1 MPGTATGTLTKKSG
15 AWRRLA
21 GATHRLRKRQQPMG
35 QMTIRTEQHDTI
47 RVIVIENPPVNAL
60 GAQVRD
66 DLAAAV
72 ESAQGD
78 GDVEAIVIR
87 GAGALFC
94 GGADI
99 NEFDKPRTGPWL
111 PEMLDTLE
119 AGAKP
124 LVAAL
129 HGTTFGGG
137 LELALGCHFRVAA
150 PSARLGLP
158 EVRIG
163 LVPGAG
169 GTQRLPR
176 VIGVAK
182 ALEMI
187 VSGNPVTAGEA
198 HALGLVDRLVDEARL
213 TGDAVAFARE
223 VAIPHGAR
231 RSGERAVVA
240 EPGVFEDFLAGQ
252 GTRLRGLDA
261 PAACV
266 EAIRGVVELPFREGL
281 SRERALFER
290 LAGGQQSRALRS
302 IFFAERKAAKID
314 GLPGDVRTLPIERVG
329 IVGAGTMGGGIAM
342 NFLSAGIAVM
352 LVGDGQAPPDRG
364 AATIRRTYERSVE
377 GGRLTAEQVEC
388 AMGCLSVGLGLEEL
402 AECDLVIEAA
412 FEDMDAEK
420 DVFRRLDGIVRQGA
434 ILASNTS
441 FLDIDEIASATARP
455 EHVVGLHFF
464 PPADVMRLLRIVRG
478 ARTAP
483 DVLASVATLARRIGK
498 IGVVARNCH
507 GFIGNR
513 MLEPCQRQADA
524 LALDGATPSEVDQVL
539 IDFGMPMGPFQM
551 ADLAGLDLGRDAAT
565 SPGSTLR
572 EILCERDRRGRK
584 NGHGFHDYDENGN
597 RSTSAEVEALIR
609 RFAEHKGIAQ
619 RTVGADEIGERL
631 LYPMVNEAAKIL
643 DEGIA
648 QRASDIDVVWVHGYG
663 WPSATGGPLFWA
675 DSLGLDVVV
684 AGLEANRG
692 RLGEDG
698 VISPY
703 LAEKAAAKS
712 RFYG

>member
-1 MPGTATGTLTKKSG
+1 
-15 AWRRLA
+15 
-21 GATHRLRKRQQPMG
+21 MG
-35 QMTIRTEQHDTI
+35 QMIRTEQHDTV

-60 GAQVRD
+60 NTQVRD

-72 ESAQGD
+72 ESAQRD
-78 GDVEAIVIR
+78 GDVEAVVIR

-111 PEMLDTLE
+111 PEMLDALE

-129 HGTTFGGG
+129 HGTAFGGG
-137 LELALGCHFRVAA
+137 LELALACHFRVAA

-187 VSGNPVTAGEA
+187 VSGDPVTAGEA

-252 GTRLRGLDA
+252 GARLRGLDA

-266 EAIRGVVELPFREGL
+266 EAIRGAVELPFREGL

-377 GGRLTAEQVEC
+377 EGRLTTEQVER

-402 AECDLVIEAA
+402 AECDLVIETAFEDMAFEDMA

-420 DVFRRLDGIVRQGA
+420 GVFRRLDGIVRQGA

-455 EHVVGLHFF
+455 GYVVGLHFL
-464 PPADVMRLLRIVRG
+464 PPADVMRLLGIVRG

-483 DVLASVATLARRIGK
+483 EVLASVAALARRIGK

-513 MLEPCQRQADA
+513 MLEARQRQAEG

-551 ADLAGLDLGRDAAT
+551 ADLAGLDLGRNAAT
-565 SPGSTLR
+565 SSGSTLR
-572 EILCERDRRGRK
+572 ELLRGRDRRGRK

-597 RSTSAEVEALIR
+597 RSASAQVEALIR
-609 RFAEHKGIAQ
+609 RFAEHKGIAR
-619 RTVGADEIGERL
+619 RTVGADEIRERL

-675 DSLGLDVVV
+675 DSLGLDVIV